1 MSRKPVH
8 VEIADAGGKLPG
20 RRGVWAAVRELRT
33 FTSAE
38 LRMRIPHINALTVNG
53 YLESLVKGGF
63 VTAGPMIE
71 GPSRG
76 CGKVRSYTL
85 TRDIGVD
92 APRLRRDGTELPSTA
107 QQKMWL
113 AMKIFKAF
121 SAADLAGCA
130 STSGEDVPVVTAE
143 SYIRHLSGAGY
154 LSSLGSGVYRLV
166 NNTGGHAPMV
176 QRTKVVFDP
185 NLNRIMW
192 HEVIEP

>member
-33 FTSAE
+33 FTRAE
-38 LRMRIPHINALTVNG
+38 LRMRIPHVNARTANE
-53 YLESLVKGGF
+53 YLESLVNGGF
-63 VTAGPMIE
+63 VSTGPMIE
-71 GPSRG
+71 GSSRG

-92 APRLRRDGTELPSTA
+92 APRLRRDGTALSTTA
-107 QQKMWL
+107 QQRMWL
-113 AMKIFKAF
+113 AMKILGPFT
-121 SAADLAGCA
+121 AAILADAA
-130 STSGEDVPVVTAE
+130 STPEGVVPLVTAE
-143 SYIRHLSGAGY
+143 SYIRHLACAGY
-154 LSSLGSGVYRLV
+154 LSSLKSGGYYLV
-166 NNTGGHAPMV
+166 NDTGGHAPKV
-176 QRTKVVFDP
+176 ERTKVVFDP